1 MIEAPSTRTAS
12 AVIALLRRGFSSPTA
27 HRVARDLER
36 KEAGEFPDLDI
47 TPRVMFAIWR
57 IDHGKLSDELP
68 DEPDADP
75 NLGAAP
81 ATAPYERRAA

>member
-1 MIEAPSTRTAS
+1 MIEAPSMRTAS

-57 IDHGKLSDELP
+57 IDHGKLSDERT
-68 DEPDADP
+68 DEPDTGPD
-75 NLGAAP
+75 LGAAP
-81 ATAPYERRAA
+81 ANTPNDGRAA